1 MTLIPALGGAH
12 MKNQLRNQLLSKQL
26 RAYTEGIFENIN
38 DQWVFFDEETD
49 EAYPLEEYM
58 NNEISIYRNNR
69 WRKGTLVEDGKLLS
83 GKELIFIKDED
94 QVRIKKNLQYS
105 LERLLEELQ
114 DDSFFQFI
122 TTLNNMGFSVYD
134 CIYGYN
140 QLSFSSTAHLTGTNF
155 FIFDNGDYICS
166 VHHHFYEQSKE
177 HNRFEFTLNT
187 GKRMVIEKLL
197 KNKE

>member
-1 MTLIPALGGAH
+1 MTLLSALGGSH
-12 MKNQLRNQLLSKQL
+12 MKNQLRHQLLSKQL

-83 GKELIFIKDED
+83 GKEIIFIQDED

-114 DDSFFQFI
+114 DDAFFQFI
-122 TTLNNMGFSVYD
+122 TTLNSMDFSVYD

-140 QLSFSSTAHLTGTNF
+140 QLSFSSSAQLTGTNF
-155 FIFDNGDYICS
+155 FIFDNAEYICS
-166 VHHHFYEQSKE
+166 VHHHFYETSKDR
-177 HNRFEFTLNT
+177 NRFEFTLNT

-197 KNKE
+197 KNKD

>member
-1 MTLIPALGGAH
+1 MTLLSALGGAH
-12 MKNQLRNQLLSKQL
+12 MKNQLRIQLLSKQL

-83 GKELIFIKDED
+83 GKEIIFIKDED

-105 LERLLEELQ
+105 LERLLEDLQ
-114 DDSFFQFI
+114 DDAFFQFI
-122 TTLNNMGFSVYD
+122 TTLNSLNFSVYD

-140 QLSFSSTAHLTGTNF
+140 QLSFSSATQLTGTNF
-155 FIFDNGDYICS
+155 FIFDNSDYICS
-166 VHHHFYEQSKE
+166 VHHHFYEHNKE

-197 KNKE
+197 RNKD

>member
-1 MTLIPALGGAH
+1 MTLISALGGAQ
-12 MKNQLRNQLLSKQL
+12 MKKQLRNQLLSKQL

-69 WRKGTLVEDGKLLS
+69 WRKGTLVEDGKLLC

-105 LERLLEELQ
+105 LERLLEEIK
-114 DDSFFQFI
+114 DDAFFQFI
-122 TTLNNMGFSVYD
+122 TTLNSMNFSAYD

-140 QLSFSSTAHLTGTNF
+140 QLSFSSTAQSSGTNF

-166 VHHHFYEQSKE
+166 VHHHFNEHNKE

-187 GKRMVIEKLL
+187 GKRMIIEKLL
-197 KNKE
+197 KNKD

>member
-1 MTLIPALGGAH
+1 MTLLSALGGSH
-12 MKNQLRNQLLSKQL
+12 MKNQLRHQLLSKQL

-83 GKELIFIKDED
+83 GKEIIFIQDED

-105 LERLLEELQ
+105 SEW
-114 DDSFFQFI
+114 
-122 TTLNNMGFSVYD
+122 
-134 CIYGYN
+134 
-140 QLSFSSTAHLTGTNF
+140 SSKS
-155 FIFDNGDYICS
+155 C
-166 VHHHFYEQSKE
+166 
-177 HNRFEFTLNT
+177 
-187 GKRMVIEKLL
+187 
-197 KNKE
+197 

>member
-1 MTLIPALGGAH
+1 

-105 LERLLEELQ
+105 LERYRAFRCTPAE
-114 DDSFFQFI
+114 SFGGGWSRLWLFP
-122 TTLNNMGFSVYD
+122 
-134 CIYGYN
+134 
-140 QLSFSSTAHLTGTNF
+140 
-155 FIFDNGDYICS
+155 
-166 VHHHFYEQSKE
+166 
-177 HNRFEFTLNT
+177 
-187 GKRMVIEKLL
+187 
-197 KNKE
+197 

>member
-1 MTLIPALGGAH
+1 

-105 LERLLEELQ
+105 LERLLEELR
-114 DDSFFQFI
+114 DDAFFQFI
-122 TTLNNMGFSVYD
+122 TTLNSMDFSAYD

-140 QLSFSSTAHLTGTNF
+140 QLSFSSTAQSSGTNF

-166 VHHHFYEQSKE
+166 VHHHFNEHNKEQ
-177 HNRFEFTLNT
+177 NRFEFTLNT
-187 GKRMVIEKLL
+187 GKRMIIEKLV
-197 KNKE
+197 KNKD